1 MTDERFDDFG
11 RLDTVSRISAAP
23 AGGWRV
29 LWRPWRT
36 VVTLAALPG
45 VFTIN
50 MSIAAW
56 PSTPLEVGLIALIS
70 AVQALVIAT
79 FLPRPNQ
86 DLVTTCGA
94 IPPLTLLAASVLLA
108 DLPKDAAMGFMALVI
123 VGVGAVLRFFGTTC
137 KV

>member
-1 MTDERFDDFG
+1 MTDERFDDFQ
-11 RLDTVSRISAAP
+11 RLDTVSRISTAP

-29 LWRPWRT
+29 LWQPWRT
-36 VVTLAALPG
+36 VVVLATLPG
-45 VFTIN
+45 LFVIN
-50 MSIAAW
+50 MSIADW
-56 PSTPLEVGLIALIS
+56 PLTPLTVALVALIS

-79 FLPRPNQ
+79 FLPRPNH

-94 IPPLTLLAASVLLA
+94 IPPLTLFAASILLA
-108 DLPKDAAMGFMALVI
+108 DLPKDPSMGFMALVI

>member
-1 MTDERFDDFG
+1 MTDERFDDFQ
-11 RLDTVSRISAAP
+11 RLDTVSRISVAP

-29 LWRPWRT
+29 LWKPWRT
-36 VVTLAALPG
+36 VVMLAALPG

-56 PSTPLEVGLIALIS
+56 TFTPLAVALIAMIS
-70 AVQALVIAT
+70 AVQALIIAT
-79 FLPRPNQ
+79 FLPRPDQ
-86 DLVTTCGA
+86 ALVTTCGA
-94 IPPLTLLAASVLLA
+94 IPPLTLFAASILLA
-108 DLPKDAAMGFMALVI
+108 DLPKDASMGFMALVI